1 MIEYFQPT
9 KGFPALCNLKN
20 RLIKELNDF
29 FLCNF
34 FLYPHFQ
41 HVIASLVSLPVV
53 FKNMFFDG
61 SALLII
67 DLYLTS
73 FLQNSHIRFPFGFI
87 CFLMCGF
94 RFLTALGPSND
105 FSQYSQSLWPKKDR
119 NNELDMSK
127 INIFHVITHGHM

>member
-20 RLIKELNDF
+20 RLIKKLNYF

-67 DLYLTS
+67 GLYFTVVQPTNRVGTL
-73 FLQNSHIRFPFGFI
+73 GYD
-87 CFLMCGF
+87 
-94 RFLTALGPSND
+94 ALPPLSGACQKAS
-105 FSQYSQSLWPKKDR
+105 
-119 NNELDMSK
+119 
-127 INIFHVITHGHM
+127 